1 MKLLLRKPAMPLDV
15 GHDPIHRRA
24 FALKQY
30 LKLDERFCPTLIWE
44 IPDRSLGTKRMLGVK
59 LNQTPI

>member
-1 MKLLLRKPAMPLDV
+1 MPLDV